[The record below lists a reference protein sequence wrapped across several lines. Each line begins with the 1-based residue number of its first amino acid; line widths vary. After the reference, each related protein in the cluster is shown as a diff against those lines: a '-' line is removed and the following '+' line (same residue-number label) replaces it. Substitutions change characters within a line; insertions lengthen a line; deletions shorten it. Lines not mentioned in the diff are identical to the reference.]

1 MNSAR
6 AGLRIAAALLFI
18 VAASFI
24 PRRTHAYET
33 YTSPRNA
40 EVSTTGAR
48 VIRIDA
54 GAGLL
59 RVEGRTDISQVRIRG
74 TAKASRRNM
83 LDEIRLIAERRG
95 TEVYIKADIPEERT
109 SWRFGD
115 YERALDLVI
124 EVPASL
130 PLEVDDGSGEAEFVN
145 TGRLDLEDGSGEI
158 TVRGGRGNVEIADG
172 SGNVT
177 IEGVEGS
184 VRVHD
189 GSGNIRARNVT
200 GSFVVSE
207 DGSGDIDVSNV
218 GGEMRVENDG
228 SGNIDVDRIAGDFV
242 VESDGS
248 GTIRYDTVKGS
259 VSIPERRRR
268 G

>member
-33 YTSPRNA
+33 YTSPRNS
-40 EVSTTGAR
+40 EVSTSGAR
-48 VIRIDA
+48 TIRIDA
-54 GAGLL
+54 AAGLL
-59 RVEGRTDISQVRIRG
+59 HVEGRKDISQVRIRG

-83 LDEIRLIAERRG
+83 LDDIKLIAERRG
-95 TEVYIKADIPEERT
+95 DEVYIKADIPENR
-109 SWRFGD
+109 SWRD
-115 YERALDLVI
+115 EYYQQALDLVI

-130 PLEVDDGSGEAEFVN
+130 PLEVEDGSGEAEFVN
-145 TGRLDLEDGSGEI
+145 TGKLDLEDGSGEI
-158 TVRGGRGNVEIADG
+158 FVRGARGNVEINDG
-172 SGNVT
+172 SGNITV
-177 IEGVEGS
+177 EGVEGS

-189 GSGNIRARNVT
+189 GSGNIRGRNVT
-200 GSFVVSE
+200 GSFVVAE
-207 DGSGDIDVSNV
+207 DGSGDIDVSDV

-248 GTIRYDTVKGS
+248 GSIRYDTVKGS
-259 VSIPERRRR
+259 VRIPERRRR

>member
-6 AGLRIAAALLFI
+6 VTLRIAATLLFI

-24 PRRTHAYET
+24 PRRVHAYET

-40 EVSTTGAR
+40 EVSTAGAK

-54 GAGLL
+54 AAGLL
-59 RVEGRTDISQVRIRG
+59 RVEGRSDISQVRVRG
-74 TAKASRRNM
+74 TAKSSRKSV
-83 LDEIRLIAERRG
+83 LDEIKLIAERRG
-95 TEVYIKADIPEERT
+95 DQVYIKADIRDDDNG
-109 SWRFGD
+109 WRSGNYD
-115 YERALDLVI
+115 RALDLVI
-124 EVPASL
+124 EVPTSL
-130 PLEVDDGSGEAEFVN
+130 PLEVDDGSGEAEFIN

-158 TVRGGRGNVEIADG
+158 TVRGAHDNVEINDG
-172 SGNVT
+172 SGNIT
-177 IEGVEGS
+177 IQGVKGS

-189 GSGNIRARNVT
+189 GSGNIRGRDIT
-200 GSFVVSE
+200 GNFVVDE
-207 DGSGDIDVSNV
+207 DGSGDIDVSDV

-248 GTIRYDTVKGS
+248 GSIRYDTVKGS
-259 VSIPERRRR
+259 VRIPERRRR

>member
-1 MNSAR
+1 MINAR
-6 AGLRIAAALLFI
+6 TGLRIAAAALFI

-24 PRRTHAYET
+24 PRRAHAYET

-40 EVSTTGAR
+40 EVSTSGAR

-59 RVEGRTDISQVRIRG
+59 RVEGRSDINQVRVRG
-74 TAKASRRNM
+74 TAKASRKNI
-83 LDEIRLIAERRG
+83 LDDIRLIAERRG
-95 TEVYIKADIPEERT
+95 DEVYIKADIKDDDNY
-109 SWRFGD
+109 WRSGS
-115 YERALDLVI
+115 YERALDLII
-124 EVPASL
+124 EVPTSL
-130 PLEVDDGSGEAEFVN
+130 PLEVDDGSGEAEFIN
-145 TGRLDLEDGSGEI
+145 TGKLDFEDGSGEI
-158 TVRGGRGNVEIADG
+158 KVRGTHGNVEINDG
-172 SGNVT
+172 SGNIDVQ
-177 IEGVEGS
+177 GVEGS

-189 GSGNIRARNVT
+189 GSGNIRGRNVT
-200 GSFVVSE
+200 GSFVVAE
-207 DGSGDIDVSNV
+207 DGSGDIDVSDV

-248 GTIRYDTVKGS
+248 GSIRYDTVKGS
-259 VSIPERRRR
+259 VRIPERRRR